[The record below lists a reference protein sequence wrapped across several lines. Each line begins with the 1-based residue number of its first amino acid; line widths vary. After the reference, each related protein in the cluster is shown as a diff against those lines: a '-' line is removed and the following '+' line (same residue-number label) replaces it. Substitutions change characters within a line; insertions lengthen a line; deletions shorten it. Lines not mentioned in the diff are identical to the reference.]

1 MDIRVSR
8 EFRVSSVDRDPSTRI
23 PSPAALDPITI
34 LGPPIPPRDKQNGVD
49 KKKVQWPKGVRV
61 RWVSVTVPFAAL
73 LTMGNGIWSL
83 VLGISE
89 YMTTDAIVGPF
100 PPFETGAGVIIIILS
115 LSMIIVFSS
124 AAKVLIELSRLMS
137 SLDLQCW

>member
-8 EFRVSSVDRDPSTRI
+8 EFRVSSVERESPITRLSSPRPS
-23 PSPAALDPITI
+23 LDPVTI
-34 LGPPIPPRDKQNGVD
+34 LGPPIPPRDHQSER
-49 KKKVQWPKGVRV
+49 KKVQWPKGFRFN
-61 RWVSVTVPFAAL
+61 WASVVVPFATL

-100 PPFETGAGVIIIILS
+100 PPFETGAGCILIVLS
-115 LSMIIVFSS
+115 LIMIIVFSS
-124 AAKVLIELSRLMS
+124 AAKVPT
-137 SLDLQCW
+137 